1 MTLDHIGI
9 AVNSIEEAL
18 KSYQTGLGF
27 SVKEIITIEQQKV
40 RVAVLPSGESR
51 MELLEPT
58 GAASPIQKFLDK
70 RGEGLHHLCFK
81 VANLEEKLQE
91 LRKSAV
97 QLIDSIPCLGLENR
111 KVAFLHPRSTHGV
124 LIELVE
130 E

>member
-27 SVKEIITIEQQKV
+27 LVKDIVTIEHQNV

-51 MELLEPT
+51 IELLEPT
-58 GAASPIQKFLDK
+58 GSASPIQKFLNR
-70 RGEGLHHLCFK
+70 RGEGVHHLCFK
-81 VANLEEKLQE
+81 VGNLEEKLQE
-91 LRKSAV
+91 IRETAIQVL
-97 QLIDSIPCLGLENR
+97 DSVPCLGLENR
-111 KVAFLHPRSTHGV
+111 KVLFLHPKSTHGV

>member
-18 KSYQTGLGF
+18 KSFHTGLGF
-27 SVKEIITIEQQKV
+27 SVEEIVTIEQQKV

-58 GAASPIQKFLDK
+58 GATSPIQKFLTK
-70 RGEGLHHLCFK
+70 RGEGVHHLCFK
-81 VANLEEKLQE
+81 VGNLEEKLRE
-91 LRKSAV
+91 LREGEIQV
-97 QLIDSIPCLGLENR
+97 LDSVPCLGLENR
-111 KVAFLHPRSTHGV
+111 KVVFLHPKSTHGV

>member
-9 AVNSIEEAL
+9 AVSSIEEAL

-27 SVKEIITIEQQKV
+27 SVRDIVTLDHQKV

-51 MELLEPT
+51 IELLEPT
-58 GAASPIQKFLDK
+58 GTASPIQKFLNK
-70 RGEGLHHLCFK
+70 RGEGVHHLCFK
-81 VANLEEKLQE
+81 VGNLEEKLRE
-91 LRKSAV
+91 LRESAIQV
-97 QLIDSIPCLGLENR
+97 LDSVPCLGLESR
-111 KVAFLHPRSTHGV
+111 KIVFLHPKSTHGV